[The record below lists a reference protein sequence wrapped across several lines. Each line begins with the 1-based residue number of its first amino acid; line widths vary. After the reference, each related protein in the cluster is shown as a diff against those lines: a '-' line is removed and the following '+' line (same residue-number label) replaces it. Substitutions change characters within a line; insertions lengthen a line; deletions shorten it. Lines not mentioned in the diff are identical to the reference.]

1 MTLRERVARV
11 TAWWSG
17 TRLART
23 LARFSRAAGG
33 VLTGGIAYAFLFSLA
48 AALTLGF
55 TVFVRVLGDHPELR
69 ADLLATIDG
78 VLPGLLDTGDG
89 TGLVDPADLV
99 LTGTGWWTLVA
110 AGVLLWSATVAMAA
124 LRRAVR
130 AVAGQTDPIGAVG
143 GKARELAGFLGLGVA
158 VLLAAVLGLALS
170 TATGAVADALGWA
183 DAGAVAGRVAGVVV
197 TLLLDAAVFVLVVKV
212 LAGLDVP
219 WRALWSAGLL
229 AAAAFGVVRGLG
241 AALVAGSATTNP
253 LFASVAV
260 LATLL
265 VWLNLLSRIILT
277 AVAWMV
283 EGTADEAAAPVEPS
297 GD

>member
-11 TAWWSG
+11 TAWWEG
-17 TRLART
+17 TRLARA

-55 TVFVRVLGDHPELR
+55 TGFVRLLGGNPDLR
-69 ADLLATIDG
+69 ADLVTTIDG
-78 VLPGLLDTGDG
+78 ALPGLLETGDG
-89 TGLVDPADLV
+89 TGLLDPEDLV
-99 LTGTGWWTLVA
+99 LSGTGWWGLVA

-124 LRRAVR
+124 LRTAVR
-130 AVAGQTDPIGAVG
+130 AVAGETEAMGAVG
-143 GKARELAGFLGLGVA
+143 GKARELAGFLALGVA
-158 VLLAAVLGLALS
+158 VLLAAALGLAL
-170 TATGAVADALGWA
+170 TTLTGTVADALGWP
-183 DAGAVAGRVAGVVV
+183 DAGAVVGRVVAVVV
-197 TLLLDAAVFVLVVKV
+197 TLVLDAGVFVLVVKI

-219 WRALWSAGLL
+219 GRALWSAAAL
-229 AAAAFGVVRGLG
+229 AAVAFGAVRLLG
-241 AALVAGSATTNP
+241 AAVVAGSATTNP

-265 VWLNLLSRIILT
+265 VWLNLLSRIVLT

-283 EGTADEAAAPVEPS
+283 EGAPQEPAEPVEPS